1 MIPLVGS
8 LEDEAAAFCMGA
20 AFGSVEVVDVEGVG
34 VGDGRAL
41 SRDDG
46 SGESSTL
53 VGDSG

>member
-20 AFGSVEVVDVEGVG
+20 AFGSVEVVDVEGVD